1 MKKNIPQQTNELEMM
16 MLPISER
23 TLTFGN
29 ELMLADNFNLP
40 PIEER
45 EIEVH
50 LTPACPFKVM
60 FTMIMICTRGYMRF
74 RYNLQE
80 YTLKAGTILIIQPNS
95 FGECLEISKDFQV
108 AYISYKDESYIEE
121 NSASILSQFRNKMT
135 QQAVINVSEEKMN
148 ELLTIYRTIR
158 KTDTGPYTEFTREAL
173 KGYMR
178 VILADT
184 YQELAKMME
193 TNGTD
198 YKKSRSKYLFEKFL
212 NLVQQCYT
220 KERSVTFYA
229 ETMYLTPKYLSQVI
243 YQASGRHAGEWIKD
257 YVILEAKILLK
268 SGKYT
273 VQQVGDML
281 NFANAS
287 FFRKILQGCNRMFA
301 QAIPERTSMTG
312 TRQTASLPHIGTGLQ
327 PARITCLRQ
336 SRSIYAI

>member
-158 KTDTGPYTEFTREAL
+158 KRIQEPYTEFTREAL

-257 YVILEAKILLK
+257 YVILEAKILLTDFYK
-268 SGKYT
+268 VIGSEPADVEELAGDSDTLAGLLLEIKGEFPALHEHIT
-273 VQQVGDML
+273 VGIYDFEIL
-281 NFANAS
+281 NVD
-287 FFRKILQGCNRMFA
+287 RRRILKVKLTINEKA
-301 QAIPERTSMTG
+301 
-312 TRQTASLPHIGTGLQ
+312 
-327 PARITCLRQ
+327 
-336 SRSIYAI
+336 

>member
-148 ELLTIYRTIR
+148 
-158 KTDTGPYTEFTREAL
+158 
-173 KGYMR
+173 
-178 VILADT
+178 
-184 YQELAKMME
+184 
-193 TNGTD
+193 
-198 YKKSRSKYLFEKFL
+198 
-212 NLVQQCYT
+212 
-220 KERSVTFYA
+220 
-229 ETMYLTPKYLSQVI
+229 
-243 YQASGRHAGEWIKD
+243 
-257 YVILEAKILLK
+257 
-268 SGKYT
+268 
-273 VQQVGDML
+273 
-281 NFANAS
+281 
-287 FFRKILQGCNRMFA
+287 
-301 QAIPERTSMTG
+301 
-312 TRQTASLPHIGTGLQ
+312 
-327 PARITCLRQ
+327 
-336 SRSIYAI
+336 

>member
-1 MKKNIPQQTNELEMM
+1 MKQSQFNKLEMM
-16 MLPISER
+16 MLADSNR
-23 TLTFGN
+23 NVVFGN
-29 ELMLADNFNLP
+29 ELMVDDNFDMPLSKEDRDKYMAP
-40 PIEER
+40 
-45 EIEVH
+45 VY
-50 LTPACPFKVM
+50 PFKLM
-60 FTMIMICTRGYMRF
+60 FMMIMICTKGYMRF
-74 RYNLQE
+74 QCNLQE
-80 YTLKAGTILIIQPNS
+80 RTVKAGEVMILFPNS
-95 FGECLEISKDFQV
+95 IGECLDTSPDFQV
-108 AYISYKDESYIEE
+108 ALIACLDDSYAGEA
-121 NSASILSQFRNKMT
+121 SASFSAKFRNRLAQQMIISLTREQMDEMLFLYRLMRKKME
-135 QQAVINVSEEKMN
+135 A
-148 ELLTIYRTIR
+148 
-158 KTDTGPYTEFTREAL
+158 PCTEFTREAL

-287 FFRKILQGCNRMFA
+287 FFGKYFKAATGCSPKQF
-301 QAIPERTSMTG
+301 QKG
-312 TRQTASLPHIGTGLQ
+312 LP
-327 PARITCLRQ
+327 
-336 SRSIYAI
+336 

>member
-158 KTDTGPYTEFTREAL
+158 KRIQEPYTEFTREAL

-184 YQELAKMME
+184 YQELVKMME

-287 FFRKILQGCNRMFA
+287 FFGKYFKAATGCSPKQF
-301 QAIPERTSMTG
+301 QKG
-312 TRQTASLPHIGTGLQ
+312 LP
-327 PARITCLRQ
+327 
-336 SRSIYAI
+336 